1 MIMEI
6 QDLLNQLGY
15 ELKKQ
20 QDNNDSRTNYLFNEN
35 QQLKNTLKKQKK
47 NLIELAMLF
56 IILANSI
63 KFCFCFFNVF
73 FIC

>member
-1 MIMEI
+1 MEI

-35 QQLKNTLKKQKK
+35 QQLKDTLRKQKQ
-47 NLIELAMLF
+47 NLIELARMINNIADDMGDL
-56 IILANSI
+56 N
-63 KFCFCFFNVF
+63 
-73 FIC
+73 